1 MASAGFAYRGVAL
14 LLMHDRKP
22 GRIVTVSGAVA
33 MVSTW
38 LFAGLMPPIAAAS
51 MGIFNEFDVP
61 LRPTTELVV
70 AVGEMA
76 HHFGM
81 IWYPSVFG
89 MGVCALLLP
98 EMLFSRGQ

>member
-14 LLMHDRKP
+14 LLMREWIP

-33 MVSTW
+33 MMSTW

-51 MGIFNEFDVP
+51 AGIFNEFDLS
-61 LRPTTELVV
+61 LRPTTEIVV
-70 AVGEMA
+70 AAGELA
-76 HHFGM
+76 HHFGL

-98 EMLFSRGQ
+98 EMLFSRGR